1 MWSFLSDKEKL
12 ILLSGIFEGEGTFG
26 NHKGGKLRS
35 GKTRYQIQAAVSMS
49 DKDVVYKFLEFFK
62 CGSVCEPSLRSNH
75 HKQMY
80 KWRVTGERALFVINE
95 MIPYLGIRRQ
105 SNYYGMVQSIRNGDK
120 DWSPY
125 ILQSSKDKTGN
136 VRCSVE
142 VGRGNGQRRE
152 RIRRQAS

>member
-1 MWSFLSDKEKL
+1 MWSFLSNKEKL

-26 NHKGGKLRS
+26 NHKNGTRNG
-35 GKTRYQIQAAVSMS
+35 TIRYQIQACVSMS
-49 DKDVVYKFLEFFK
+49 DKDIVSKFLEFFK
-62 CGSVCEPSLRSNH
+62 CGSICEPSLRKNH

-125 ILQSSKDKTGN
+125 ILQPSKDKTGN

-142 VGRGNGQRRE
+142 IGRSNGQRRE

>member
-26 NHKGGKLRS
+26 YHKNGKYRN
-35 GKTRYQIQAAVSMS
+35 GKIRHQIQACVGMS

-62 CGSVCEPSLRSNH
+62 CGSICEPSLRSNH
-75 HKQMY
+75 HKQIY
-80 KWRVTGERALFVINE
+80 KWRVTGERALFVIHE

-105 SNYYGMVQSIRNGDK
+105 GNYYGMVQSIRNGDK

-125 ILQSSKDKTGN
+125 ILQPSKNKTSD

-142 VGRGNGQRRE
+142 IGRSDGSRRE
-152 RIRRQAS
+152 RIRG

>member
-26 NHKGGKLRS
+26 YHKNGKYKS
-35 GKTRYQIQAAVSMS
+35 GKIRHQIQACVGMT

-62 CGSVCEPSLRSNH
+62 CGSICEPRLRSNY
-75 HKQMY
+75 HKQIY
-80 KWRVTGERALFVINE
+80 KWRVTGERALFVIHE

-125 ILQSSKDKTGN
+125 LLQPSENKAGN

-142 VGRGNGQRRE
+142 ISRGNGQRRE
-152 RIRRQAS
+152 RIRGQTS